1 MMRRCHPP
9 TRRAVVVA
17 GAAAFA
23 AAASSAGAFSAS
35 RPAPMWEITDWLN
48 GDGGN
53 VDTLKGKVVIIDF
66 FQLWCPGC
74 NRFSGPLMQH
84 WQQKFAGEIDG
95 GRLQMVKIHT
105 VFEGHDYQNATKL
118 KGYVAEKNIT
128 MPVGIDR
135 HEPGQRVPI
144 TMRRY
149 RTSGTPEMVII
160 DPDGMIVF
168 QKFGGFDPVPV
179 EAMFVE
185 LLQKAVT

>member
-1 MMRRCHPP
+1 MSRSILP
-9 TRRAVVVA
+9 TRRSVLAA
-17 GAAAFA
+17 GAATLA
-23 AAASSAGAFSAS
+23 AAAATPALAFSAS

-48 GDGGN
+48 DDGGN
-53 VDTLKGKVVIIDF
+53 VNTLRGKVIIIDF

-84 WQQKFAGEIDG
+84 WQEKFAKQIED
-95 GRLQMVKIHT
+95 GRLHMVKIHT

-118 KGYVAEKNIT
+118 RSYVTEKKIT

-135 HEPGQRVPI
+135 HEAGQRVPI

-160 DPDGMIVF
+160 GPDGMIVF
-168 QKFGGFDPVPV
+168 QKFGGFDPAPV
-179 EAMFVE
+179 ESMFVD
-185 LLQKAVT
+185 LLQKAAA

>member
-1 MMRRCHPP
+1 MSRSHLP
-9 TRRAVVVA
+9 TRRSVVA
-17 GAAAFA
+17 AGTAALA
-23 AAASSAGAFSAS
+23 ATSVPAAAFSAS

-84 WQQKFAGEIDG
+84 WQEKLVNEIEG

-118 KGYVAEKNIT
+118 KSYVAEKKIT

-160 DPDGMIVF
+160 GPDGMIVF
-168 QKFGGFDPVPV
+168 QKFGGFDPEPV
-179 EAMFVE
+179 ESMFVN
-185 LLQKAVT
+185 LLQKVAT

>member
-1 MMRRCHPP
+1 MSRPPLPSRR
-9 TRRAVVVA
+9 TVVAA
-17 GAAAFA
+17 GAAALTASTLPA
-23 AAASSAGAFSAS
+23 AAFSAS
-35 RPAPMWEITDWLN
+35 RPAPMWEITEWLN

-53 VDTLKGKVVIIDF
+53 VDTLKGKVIIVDF

-84 WQQKFAGEIDG
+84 WQEKFADHIKA

-105 VFEGHDYQNATKL
+105 VFEGHSYQNPEKL
-118 KGYVAEKNIT
+118 KSYVAEKAIT

-135 HEPGQRVPI
+135 HEAGQRVPI

-160 DPDGMIVF
+160 SPDGMIVF
-168 QKFGGFDPVPV
+168 QKFGGFEYKPV
-179 EAMFVE
+179 EAMFAE
-185 LLQKAVT
+185 LLKKQAA

>member
-1 MMRRCHPP
+1 MSRKHLPNRRS
-9 TRRAVVVA
+9 VVAA
-17 GAAAFA
+17 GAAALA
-23 AAASSAGAFSAS
+23 ATTLPAAAFSAS

-53 VDTLKGKVVIIDF
+53 VDTLKGKVIIIDF

-84 WQQKFAGEIDG
+84 WQEKFAGEIEG
-95 GRLQMVKIHT
+95 GRLHMVKIHT
-105 VFEGHDYQNATKL
+105 VFEGHTYQNPTKL
-118 KGYVAEKNIT
+118 KSYVAEKGIT

-135 HEPGQRVPI
+135 HEAGQRVPI

-149 RTSGTPEMVII
+149 RTSGTPEMAII
-160 DPDGMIVF
+160 GPDGMIAF
-168 QKFGGFDPVPV
+168 QKFGGFDPHPV

-185 LLQKAVT
+185 LLQKAAA

>member
-1 MMRRCHPP
+1 MSRSHLP
-9 TRRAVVVA
+9 TRRSVVAA
-17 GAAAFA
+17 GAAAL
-23 AAASSAGAFSAS
+23 AASAVPAAGFSAS

-74 NRFSGPLMQH
+74 NKFSGPLMQH
-84 WQQKFAGEIDG
+84 WQEKFANAIEG
-95 GRLQMVKIHT
+95 GQLQMVKIHT

-118 KGYVAEKNIT
+118 KSYVAEKKIT

-135 HEPGQRVPI
+135 HEAGQRVPI

-160 DPDGMIVF
+160 GPDGMIVF
-168 QKFGGFDPVPV
+168 QKFGGFDHAPV
-179 EAMFVE
+179 EAMFVD
-185 LLQKAVT
+185 LLEKVAT